1 MRFYIYEILIIIFII
16 HITSSMYSCVNKT
29 ILSISTVSDLCELYR
44 AIVMRFAKFNK
55 RNK

>member
-29 ILSISTVSDLCELYR
+29 ILSISTVSDLCVNYIELL
-44 AIVMRFAKFNK
+44 
-55 RNK
+55 